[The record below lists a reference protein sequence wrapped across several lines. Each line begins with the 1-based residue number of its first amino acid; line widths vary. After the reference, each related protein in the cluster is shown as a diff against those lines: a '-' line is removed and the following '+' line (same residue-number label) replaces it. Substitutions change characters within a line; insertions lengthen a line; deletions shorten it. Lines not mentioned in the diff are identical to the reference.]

1 MPISVVCPGCKA
13 RFTVSEKFAGK
24 KGPCPKC
31 KVVITIPDKPAEE
44 VTIHEPEQFA
54 GGGKDAKGR
63 LVLKPIARKVT
74 KLSPVEMAAI
84 GGAVIATLVIAFL
97 LRGIENKVPIITIG
111 LLLVSPPL
119 AVAGYT
125 FLRDDELEPYRAR
138 ALMVRAALCGL
149 GYAALWGVYWQL
161 AASGLISG
169 EPWQWLYVAPA
180 FAAVGGGM
188 AFACFDLDFGSAAL
202 HYAFY
207 VVVTMLLRWAIGLPP
222 LWAATTGASPF

>member
-31 KVVITIPDKPAEE
+31 KVVITIPDKPTEE

-63 LVLKPIARKVT
+63 PVLKPISRKVT
-74 KLSPVEMAAI
+74 KLSPVQMAAI
-84 GGAVIATLVIAFL
+84 GGAMIATLVIAFL

-149 GYAALWGVYWQL
+149 GYSALWGVYWQL
-161 AASGLISG
+161 AANGLISG

-180 FAAVGGGM
+180 FAVVGGG
-188 AFACFDLDFGSAAL
+188 L
-202 HYAFY
+202 
-207 VVVTMLLRWAIGLPP
+207 
-222 LWAATTGASPF
+222 